1 MSFDWNRIHKH
12 EEQVENDIYDRVSEQ
27 ICSFYNVEDVADLT
41 IEQMDE
47 VRAFVDNDL
56 NIKENHD
63 DISSFANG
71 RTIQNLEFDNYQFF
85 KYFYIS
91 GLIF

>member
-12 EEQVENDIYDRVSEQ
+12 EEQVENDIFDRVSEQ

-56 NIKENHD
+56 SEYSIMQRGFTDVFNYWEDNQWD
-63 DISSFANG
+63 DSIEAGN
-71 RTIQNLEFDNYQFF
+71 DNELQ
-85 KYFYIS
+85 
-91 GLIF
+91 

>member
-27 ICSFYNVEDVADLT
+27 ICYFYNVEDVADLT

-56 NIKENHD
+56 SEYSIMQRGFTDVFNYWEDNQWD
-63 DISSFANG
+63 DS
-71 RTIQNLEFDNYQFF
+71 LEAGNDNELQ
-85 KYFYIS
+85 
-91 GLIF
+91 

>member
-12 EEQVENDIYDRVSEQ
+12 EEQVENDIFDRVSEQ

-47 VRAFVDNDL
+47 VREFVDNDL
-56 NIKENHD
+56 SEFSIMQRGFTDVFNYWEDNQWD
-63 DISSFANG
+63 DS
-71 RTIQNLEFDNYQFF
+71 LEAGNDNELQ
-85 KYFYIS
+85 
-91 GLIF
+91 

>member
-56 NIKENHD
+56 SEYSIMQRGFTDVFAYWEDNQWD
-63 DISSFANG
+63 DS
-71 RTIQNLEFDNYQFF
+71 LEAGNDNELQ
-85 KYFYIS
+85 
-91 GLIF
+91 

>member
-12 EEQVENDIYDRVSEQ
+12 EEQVENDIFDRVSEQ

-56 NIKENHD
+56 SEYSIMQRGFTDVFNYWEDNQWD
-63 DISSFANG
+63 DS
-71 RTIQNLEFDNYQFF
+71 LEAGNDNELQ
-85 KYFYIS
+85 
-91 GLIF
+91 

>member
-12 EEQVENDIYDRVSEQ
+12 EEQVENDIFDRVSEQ

-47 VRAFVDNDL
+47 VRSFVDNDL
-56 NIKENHD
+56 SEYSIMQRGFTDVFNYWEDNQWD
-63 DISSFANG
+63 DS
-71 RTIQNLEFDNYQFF
+71 LEAGNDNELQ
-85 KYFYIS
+85 
-91 GLIF
+91 

>member
-12 EEQVENDIYDRVSEQ
+12 EEQVENDIFDRVSEQ

-47 VRAFVDNDL
+47 VRSFVDNDL
-56 NIKENHD
+56 SEFSIMQRGFTDVFNYWEDNQWD
-63 DISSFANG
+63 DS
-71 RTIQNLEFDNYQFF
+71 LEAGNDNELQ
-85 KYFYIS
+85 
-91 GLIF
+91 

>member
-12 EEQVENDIYDRVSEQ
+12 EEQVENDIFDRVSEQ

-56 NIKENHD
+56 SEFSIMQRGFTDVFNYWEDNQWD
-63 DISSFANG
+63 DS
-71 RTIQNLEFDNYQFF
+71 LEAGNDNELQ
-85 KYFYIS
+85 
-91 GLIF
+91 

>member
-56 NIKENHD
+56 SEYSIMQRGFTDVFNYWEDNQWD
-63 DISSFANG
+63 DS
-71 RTIQNLEFDNYQFF
+71 LEAGNDNELQ
-85 KYFYIS
+85 
-91 GLIF
+91 

>member
-12 EEQVENDIYDRVSEQ
+12 EEQVENDIFDRVSEQ

-56 NIKENHD
+56 SEFSIMQRGFTDVFNYWEDNQWD
-63 DISSFANG
+63 DSIEAGN
-71 RTIQNLEFDNYQFF
+71 DNELQ
-85 KYFYIS
+85 
-91 GLIF
+91 

>member
-12 EEQVENDIYDRVSEQ
+12 EEQVENDIFDRVSEQ

-41 IEQMDE
+41 IEQMNE

-56 NIKENHD
+56 SEYSIMQRGFTDVFNYWEDNQWD
-63 DISSFANG
+63 DS
-71 RTIQNLEFDNYQFF
+71 LEAGNDNELQ
-85 KYFYIS
+85 
-91 GLIF
+91 

>member
-56 NIKENHD
+56 SEYSIMQRGFTDVFNYWEDNQWD
-63 DISSFANG
+63 DSIEAGN
-71 RTIQNLEFDNYQFF
+71 DNELQ
-85 KYFYIS
+85 
-91 GLIF
+91 

>member
-1 MSFDWNRIHKH
+1 MAFDRNRIHKH
-12 EEQVENDIYDRVSEQ
+12 EEQVENDIFDRVSEQ

-56 NIKENHD
+56 SEYSIMQRGFTDVFNYWEDNQWD
-63 DISSFANG
+63 DSIEAGN
-71 RTIQNLEFDNYQFF
+71 DNELQ
-85 KYFYIS
+85 
-91 GLIF
+91 

>member
-12 EEQVENDIYDRVSEQ
+12 EEQVENDIFDRVSEQ

-47 VRAFVDNDL
+47 VRTFVDNDL
-56 NIKENHD
+56 SEYSIMQRGFTDVFNYWEDNQWD
-63 DISSFANG
+63 DS
-71 RTIQNLEFDNYQFF
+71 LEAGNDNELQ
-85 KYFYIS
+85 
-91 GLIF
+91 

>member
-1 MSFDWNRIHKH
+1 MAFEWNRIHKH
-12 EEQVENDIYDRVSEQ
+12 EEQVENDIFDRVSEQ

-56 NIKENHD
+56 SEYSIMQRGFTDVFNYWEDNQWD
-63 DISSFANG
+63 DSIEAGN
-71 RTIQNLEFDNYQFF
+71 DNELQ
-85 KYFYIS
+85 
-91 GLIF
+91 

>member
-12 EEQVENDIYDRVSEQ
+12 EEQVENDIFDRVSEQ

-56 NIKENHD
+56 SKYSIMQRGFTDVFNYWEDNQWD
-63 DISSFANG
+63 DS
-71 RTIQNLEFDNYQFF
+71 LEAGNDNELQ
-85 KYFYIS
+85 
-91 GLIF
+91 